1 VTRDDGTGPPGLTR
15 RQFLEDVLDVMGD
28 ADRIYH
34 IDADGNEVVVATR
47 LDILTMLAAEMGDG
61 G

>member
-1 VTRDDGTGPPGLTR
+1 MTRDGGIGPPGLPR
-15 RQFLEDVLDVMGD
+15 RQFLEDVLEVMGD

-61 G
+61 S